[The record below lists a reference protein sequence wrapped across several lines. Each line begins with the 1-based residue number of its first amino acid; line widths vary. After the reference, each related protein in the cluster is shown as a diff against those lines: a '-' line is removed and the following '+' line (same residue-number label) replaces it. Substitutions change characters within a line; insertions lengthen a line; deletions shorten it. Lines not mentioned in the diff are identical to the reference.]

1 MTDPA
6 SLPSKHSGKLALG
19 LIRFRELGILLMVLL
34 VAGVAALVE
43 PRFATLFTL
52 RNILLWIPILV
63 VVGMGEM
70 MVIVTRGIDVSVGSI
85 LGLSAMLVGMLFV
98 RFPDTNIYLATLLA
112 VGIGGCLGLCN
123 GVVIALTKVPPIVT
137 TLGTLSI
144 YRGATF
150 IVSDGRQIDNQN
162 IPQALIGWS
171 REGLFGMNYIPY
183 VVLVPLAVA
192 GLTYGFLR
200 YTRTGRN
207 IYAIGGNP
215 EAAFLR
221 GIPYRRTLLI
231 VYTLS
236 GAAAG
241 MAGMLYASRFGF
253 INPGKTGVGI
263 ELTVIAAVV
272 IGGTNIFGG
281 SGTVP
286 GVVLGCVLLGTIN
299 VALATLGIEGSWQ
312 LAVYGLIILIAI
324 ILDHILRQR
333 LESS

>member
-1 MTDPA
+1 M
-6 SLPSKHSGKLALG
+6 L
-19 LIRFRELGILLMVLL
+19 
-34 VAGVAALVE
+34 
-43 PRFATLFTL
+43 
-52 RNILLWIPILV
+52 
-63 VVGMGEM
+63 
-70 MVIVTRGIDVSVGSI
+70 IVTRGIDVSVGSI

-286 GVVLGCVLLGTIN
+286 GVVLGCVLLGTIY

-312 LAVYGLIILIAI
+312 LAGYGLIILIAI